1 MAEPVTSWFVP
12 QNILDLVGP
21 KEAQAAA
28 DSARNTFL
36 TGLLS
41 GDVGAAYN
49 NAQNQGYNALSHGA
63 ALQEAQRKL
72 QREGLLNQVTM
83 DAFDKIKDVPQAGP
97 MPNGGNIPVGPD
109 TLGRFNP
116 QTLRN
121 DPRSAFVD
129 QTQIK
134 ALLEN
139 FGPNLKD
146 VRGHILNFNDPSN
159 LNRYI
164 PEVDKNQT
172 MIADPSVPGGF
183 RTAVLPGATG
193 AVAALEGAGA
203 NARESAKAN
212 YDIPTGGVLDKNGN
226 QVAMTR
232 SQMIQNIAK
241 GNAPVLSQGEQS
253 KSEGQAYGQYLV
265 KDVLAPAKLA
275 ASSARTSNNQL
286 AIAEST
292 LNNTNINQ
300 INTTDTVRKLAG
312 YAKAAGL
319 LTPEAEQNV
328 SNLASLNGT
337 ISAVIMS
344 DQIAQKGPQ
353 TESDAKRLE
362 ASVSGM
368 GDADAT
374 KFLLAAK
381 RAQNDRTAAY
391 YDFIDNHKRTTGTLA
406 TADDAWNKSQ
416 GGQSIF
422 REKPLQR
429 YAEVRELNGKRYY
442 VFGDGGEPVPVSGK

>member
-1 MAEPVTSWFVP
+1 MAEQVSSWFVP
-12 QNILDLVGP
+12 QNILDLVSP
-21 KEAQAAA
+21 KEAESAAS
-28 DSARNTFL
+28 SARNTFIA
-36 TGLLS
+36 GLLS
-41 GDVGAAYN
+41 GDIGAAYN
-49 NAQNQGYNALSHGA
+49 NAQNQGYNTLSHGA

-72 QREGLLNQVTM
+72 QREGLLNDVTLA
-83 DAFDKIKDVPQAGP
+83 AFDKVGGVPQAGP
-97 MPNGGNIPVGPD
+97 MPNGGNIPVEPA
-109 TLGRFNP
+109 TLGKFNP
-116 QTLRN
+116 QNLRN
-121 DPRSAFVD
+121 DPRAAFVD
-129 QTQIK
+129 QNQIK

-146 VRGHILNFNDPSN
+146 VRGHILNFNDPAN
-159 LNRYI
+159 LGRYI

-172 MIADPSVPGGF
+172 MIPDASVPGGF
-183 RTAVLPGATG
+183 RTAVIPGATG

-203 NARESAKAN
+203 NAREAAKAN
-212 YDIPTGGVLDKNGN
+212 YDVPTGGVLDKNGN

-232 SQMIQNIAK
+232 AQIIQNIAR
-241 GNAPVLSQGEQS
+241 GNAPVLSQGEQG

-275 ASSARTSNNQL
+275 AQGARTSNNQL

-292 LNNTNINQ
+292 LNNTPINQ
-300 INTTDTVRKLAG
+300 INSNDTVRKLAG

-328 SNLASLNGT
+328 SNLATLNGT
-337 ISAVIMS
+337 ISSIIMS

-391 YDFIDNHKRTTGTLA
+391 YDFIDKHKRETGTLA

-422 REKPLQR
+422 REKSLQR

-442 VFGDGGEPVPVSGK
+442 VFGDGGNPVPVSGK